1 MEATRSENILQ
12 EKNGIIVEENKS
24 SAQVH
29 LAIALK
35 LPVKKAEFPQASITL
50 EEGENY
56 YMTSRPLKL
65 KKTMSLTLLVLVTRL
80 H

>member
-12 EKNGIIVEENKS
+12 EKNGIIIKENKS
-24 SAQVH
+24 SAQGH

-56 YMTSRPLKL
+56 TTSRPLKHD
-65 KKTMSLTLLVLVTRL
+65 R

>member
-1 MEATRSENILQ
+1 MEATRSENILE
-12 EKNGIIVEENKS
+12 EKNGIIIKENKS
-24 SAQVH
+24 SAQGH

-56 YMTSRPLKL
+56 YTTLRPLKL
-65 KKTMSLTLLVLVTRL
+65 KKRLSLTLLVLVTRL